1 MTPATEDT
9 GQGLASTMPF
19 RILVDEAMKLTRRH
33 FRWIYF
39 PVAIPVSLLFAALTV
54 VQLAWMRGIQSAL
67 TTRSVLAMAG
77 GCGGVLLAFF
87 VLVVAQSLA
96 YTALAFACTG
106 AVERGRVGMKESWR
120 FVLQLRVMG
129 TLVLVWIALGVSF
142 LFFFFPA
149 IYVGLILSLV
159 TQVMAAEK
167 VFGFAAMRR
176 SSQLVRYNPQRRFLA
191 NPKVKIFALFVIA
204 MVISY
209 VVRIVVELPFAV
221 FQGYSAAREVAG
233 RGQVDSAA
241 WMSRM
246 MWTQVPSSIL
256 SSLVTTAVGVYTSFG
271 LALLYFDI
279 RRRKEGMDLEAEIDR
294 MSGGP
299 PETPPP
305 VAPR

>member
-1 MTPATEDT
+1 MSDAS
-9 GQGLASTMPF
+9 ARAFFSTMPF
-19 RILVDEAMKLTRRH
+19 RLLVDEAMKLTRRH
-33 FRWIYF
+33 FRWIYL
-39 PVAIPVSLLFAALTV
+39 PVAIPVSILFAALTV
-54 VQLAWMRGIQSAL
+54 VQLAWMRGFQSAVSA
-67 TTRSVLAMAG
+67 RSAVALAG
-77 GCGGVLLAFF
+77 GCGGLILAFL

-96 YTALAFACTG
+96 YTALAYACTS
-106 AVERGRVGMKESWR
+106 AVQTGKISMKESWR
-120 FVLQLRVMG
+120 FVLQPRVVG
-129 TLVLVWIALGVSF
+129 TLVLVWIALGIS
-142 LFFFFPA
+142 LLLLFFPA

-204 MVISY
+204 VVISY
-209 VVRIVVELPFAV
+209 VVRILVELPFAM

-233 RGQVDSAA
+233 RGQVDPSA

-256 SSLVTTAVGVYTSFG
+256 SSLVTTAVGVYTTFG

-279 RRRKEGMDLEAEIDR
+279 RRRKEGMDLEAEIER
-294 MSGGP
+294 MAGGLSEP
-299 PETPPP
+299 PPP
-305 VAPR
+305 VEPA